1 MVFLSD
7 SRGRM
12 GAGLLLACALVVSC
26 GRERPRAPVAFQV
39 QLVSFESSHERV
51 RPGEGLVYA
60 LELLG
65 AGSGPCEQDL
75 DVFVHLED
83 VRRGCRVIVAQ
94 DDHAPRPATRGWRP
108 GEVRKEAFR
117 TLAVPL
123 TTRPGTYRL
132 HVGLFDRGAG
142 QARVLDA
149 VVGEVEVRS
158 DAPTLDSWSPPALA
172 PEEAAARS
180 ARRREEFR
188 VDAALAGEGWTLQ
201 VDATAC
207 AWRLRDERTGVL
219 WGSDPRGSAL
229 GRVLSMP
236 GPGEREAWARGPG
249 RVERREQTLELS
261 TALVSE
267 DGLPA
272 GEWVTRFVPARGGA
286 ALRLEVEARPDA
298 GWEAARVE
306 PLVRA
311 LAVVDMD
318 EGALVVPRWLGE
330 RESARGSTPRR
341 RAYRENDL
349 SMAFFG
355 ALEGGSAL
363 YATWED
369 DTFVLETRAEIE
381 DHPKIGGRRVL
392 DVSLELAGPTAWV
405 EFTPLGPGDELTI
418 ARAHRATAQE
428 RGHRVTRAAKREREP
443 RLERLAGAA
452 ILRAQALDCSGGVQR
467 VRADFDSIARMA
479 EHLSS
484 VCGVD
489 RALVLISGWN
499 RAGYDCQLPDTL
511 PACEPCG
518 GDTALRECA
527 ERVQALG
534 FMLGLHD
541 NYQDIYEDSPSYA
554 PGLLNLDPDGEP
566 RRGGTWSGGQA
577 WRVCSRRQIEA
588 AARNVPE
595 MLRRYAP
602 DVGFLDTTLTTRL
615 ESCSSPAHPMEPAD
629 DRAARFELFRLAR
642 GAFGALGLEGARE
655 WAVPHADLFEALLTH
670 RTARAPGSV
679 VLPLFPAVYGDCVSF
694 STSQAGVLRPDGAAQ
709 FLEHLLLAQMPSF
722 LHGGPPEEDPPR
734 AALRPTLV
742 GIHVDEYAR
751 LLVGIDWEV
760 LGPVAEDLQVFVHFL
775 HVHAHAFEGI
785 AFQGD
790 FGPTRPTSAWTPGS
804 VVRTVTPWI
813 AIPPERDGVGPWEIR
828 IGVHRD
834 EVSRRLPDLGRGE
847 PGLVVGE
854 LRREGG
860 RLVAHPRPFP
870 QAERFLSRGDSGW
883 GADLDPT
890 DRAIA
895 NAYRVLSPLARLTQD
910 TPLTEQAFLDE
921 GRTLERTAFGEVEV
935 LANRGPDPVEYQGT
949 LLPRF
954 GFLVRAPTFLAFHAL
969 RFGGIDY
976 PGGAL
981 FTLRSADGLPLA
993 ESRVLDVYHGFG
1005 PPTLRLPD
1013 RVVEVQG
1020 ETRIELG
1027 G

>member
-1 MVFLSD
+1 MV
-7 SRGRM
+7 SRSGALGRM
-12 GAGLLLACALVVSC
+12 GVGLLAGCALLAAC
-26 GRERPRAPVAFQV
+26 RREAPSAPLAFQV
-39 QLVSFESSHERV
+39 QLVSFESSHTQV

-60 LELLG
+60 LELMG

-75 DVFVHLED
+75 EVFVHLED
-83 VRRGCRVIVAQ
+83 ARRGCRAILAQ
-94 DDHAPRPATRGWRP
+94 DDHAPRRSTLGWRP

-123 TTRPGTYRL
+123 AARPGTYRL

-142 QARVLDA
+142 HARVLDA
-149 VVGEVEVRS
+149 PVGEVEVRP
-158 DAPTLDSWSPPALA
+158 DAPTLESWVPPAL
-172 PEEAAARS
+172 PVEEAAARA
-180 ARRREEFR
+180 ARRRDEFR
-188 VDAALAGEGWTLQ
+188 VDAALAGTGWTLE

-207 AWRLRDERTGVL
+207 AWRLRDERTGAA
-219 WGSDPRGSAL
+219 WGSDPRGAAL
-229 GRVLSMP
+229 ARVRSTAEP
-236 GPGEREAWARGPG
+236 GAREAWALGPG
-249 RVERREQTLELS
+249 EVERRGEALELT
-261 TALVSE
+261 TALVSSAGE
-267 DGLPA
+267 PA
-272 GEWVTRFVPARGGA
+272 GEWAARFVPIRGGA
-286 ALRLEVEARPDA
+286 ALRLEVEARPSA
-298 GWEAARVE
+298 GWGAARVE

-311 LAVVDMD
+311 LTVVDAD
-318 EGALVVPRWLGE
+318 EGAFVVPRWLGE
-330 RESARGSTPRR
+330 LESARGGGPRR

-349 SMAFFG
+349 SMTFVG
-355 ALEGGSAL
+355 ALAGGSGL
-363 YATWED
+363 YATWDD

-381 DHPKIGGRRVL
+381 DHPRIGGRRVL
-392 DVSLELAGPTAWV
+392 DLSLELAGPTAWV
-405 EFTPLGPGDELTI
+405 ELTPLGPGDEFTI
-418 ARAHRATAQE
+418 ARAHRETAQE
-428 RGHRVTRAAKREREP
+428 RGYRVTRATKRGLHP

-452 ILRAQALDCSGGVQR
+452 ILRAQALDCSGDEPR
-467 VRADFDSIARMA
+467 VRADFDAIARMA
-479 EHLSS
+479 EHLSV

-489 RALVLISGWN
+489 RALLLISGWN
-499 RAGYDCQLPDTL
+499 RAGYDCQTPDTL

-518 GDTALRECA
+518 GDDALRACV

-534 FMLGLHD
+534 FLLGLHD
-541 NYQDIYEDSPSYA
+541 NYQDIYEDSPSYDRA
-554 PGLLNLDPDGEP
+554 LLNLAPDGEP
-566 RRGGTWSGGQA
+566 RRGGTWAGGQA
-577 WRVCSRRQIEA
+577 WRVCTRRQMEA
-588 AARNVPE
+588 AARNIPE
-595 MLRRYAP
+595 MLRRYGP
-602 DVGFLDTTLTTRL
+602 DLGFLDTTLTTRL
-615 ESCSSPAHPMEPAD
+615 ESCASPQHPMEPAD
-629 DRAARFELFRLAR
+629 DRAARLELFRLAR

-655 WAVPHADLFEALLTH
+655 WAVPQADYFEALLTH
-670 RTARAPGSV
+670 RTARAPDSV
-679 VLPLFPAVYGDCVSF
+679 VLPLFPAVFGDCVSF
-694 STSQAGVLRPDGAAQ
+694 STSQAGVLRPDGGAQ

-722 LHGGPPEEDPPR
+722 LHGGPPETDPPR

-742 GIHVDEYAR
+742 GIHVDDHAR

-760 LGPVAEDLQVFVHFL
+760 LGPVAEDLEVFVHFL

-790 FGPTRPTSAWTPGS
+790 FRPTRPTSDWTPGT

-813 AIPPERDGVGPWEIR
+813 SIPPERDGVGPWEIR

-834 EVSRRLPDLGRGE
+834 EIARRLPDLGRGE

-860 RLVAHPRPFP
+860 RLSAHPRPFP
-870 QAERFLSRGDSGW
+870 QAERFLARGENGW
-883 GADLDPT
+883 GARLDPT

-910 TPLTEQAFLDE
+910 TPLTEQAFLDAE
-921 GRTLERTAFGEVEV
+921 RALERTAFGDVEV
-935 LANRGPDPVEYQGT
+935 FVNRGSDPVELQGA

-1005 PPTLRLPD
+1005 PSTLRLPD

-1020 ETRIELG
+1020 EARIELG